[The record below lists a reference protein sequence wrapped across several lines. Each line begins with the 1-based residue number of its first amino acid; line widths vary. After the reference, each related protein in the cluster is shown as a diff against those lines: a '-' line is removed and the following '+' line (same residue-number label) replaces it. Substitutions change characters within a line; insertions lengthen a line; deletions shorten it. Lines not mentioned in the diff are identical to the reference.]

1 MDIMEGKCVRLASGN
16 FSSKVEYKE
25 SPAEVAKRFEEAGLK
40 RIHIVDLD
48 GARQGKVINFR
59 VLEQIAAQTKLVIDF
74 GGGIKSSEDVKIAL
88 NSGAAFITTGSIA
101 FKDKPLLKQWIE
113 VFGAQIIIAAADAR
127 NEKIAVAGWQQET
140 GIPVFDGIKEIMET
154 GIKQILCTD
163 ISRDGNLAG
172 PASELYKKILDKCP
186 GAHLIASGGISAVG
200 DIEEVEN
207 AGCAEVIIGKA
218 LYEGII
224 KLSDLKP
231 WIDEN

>member
-163 ISRDGNLAG
+163 ISRDGNLSG
-172 PASELYKKILDKCP
+172 PAWELYKKILGKCP